1 MERGTLDIDGIVKA
15 SHAKHEQNLK
25 KKSRKGAEKS
35 RDRQKTSKKMDESIF
50 TNIDERQLLRATRLD
65 KARPLLNALKKA
77 TTILPAETIPTQ
89 EKKISKERKRIA
101 PSEGNEESKNFP
113 KDLKKREEIKER
125 HRQKDA
131 EMKTKMQVL
140 QEKIKYNPQP

>member
-1 MERGTLDIDGIVKA
+1 
-15 SHAKHEQNLK
+15 
-25 KKSRKGAEKS
+25 
-35 RDRQKTSKKMDESIF
+35 MDESMF

-77 TTILPAETIPTQ
+77 NTILPTETNYQPE
-89 EKKISKERKRIA
+89 EKNDKHVVTA
-101 PSEGNEESKNFP
+101 SEGNEEFNLP
-113 KDLKKREEIKER
+113 KDSKKREEIKER

-140 QEKIKYNPQP
+140 QEKIKYNPLPN

>member
-25 KKSRKGAEKS
+25 KTSSKGAEKS

-89 EKKISKERKRIA
+89 EKKISKERKRIV

>member
-25 KKSRKGAEKS
+25 KTSSKGPEKS